1 MKFKTPQEEFWAGS
15 FGNEYIDRNKSV
27 KLIPSRMAMFSKI
40 LSRTS
45 AIKTVIEFGSNIGH
59 NLIALR
65 QLLPNSE
72 LSAIELNEKA
82 VAIIKKW
89 GQAKVYHQ
97 SILNFECDYPRDF
110 VFTSGVLIHINP
122 EALPDVYDKLYK
134 TSKKYIGIVEY
145 YNPTPVEIEYRGH
158 KEKLFKRDFAGE
170 LLDRFSDLKLLDYG
184 FIYKRDPVF
193 PLDDCSWFV
202 LEKMPAK

>member
-1 MKFKTPQEEFWAGS
+1 MNFETPQEEFWAGS

-27 KLIPSRMAMFSKI
+27 KLIPTRMAMFSKI

-45 AIKTVIEFGSNIGH
+45 AIKTAIEFGSNIGH

-65 QLLPNSE
+65 QLLPDSE
-72 LSAIELNEKA
+72 LSAIEINEKA
-82 VAIIKKW
+82 VAILKQW

-110 VFTSGVLIHINP
+110 VFISGVLIHTNP
-122 EALPDVYDKLYK
+122 GALPQVYDKLYE
-134 TSKKYIGIVEY
+134 TSKKYICVVEY

-158 KEKLFKRDFAGE
+158 KKKLFKRDFAGE

-184 FIYKRDPVF
+184 FVYQRDPVF
-193 PLDDCSWFV
+193 PLDDVSWFL
-202 LEKMPAK
+202 LEKRS